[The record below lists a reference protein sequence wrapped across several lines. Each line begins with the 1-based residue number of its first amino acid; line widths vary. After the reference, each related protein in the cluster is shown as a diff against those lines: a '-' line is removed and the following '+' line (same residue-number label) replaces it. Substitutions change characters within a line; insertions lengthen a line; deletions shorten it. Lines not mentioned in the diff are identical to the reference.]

1 MTTER
6 KLVTILF
13 ADMVGST
20 AMAGDND
27 PEVVRGVITHYF
39 DRLAEIATIHGGT
52 VEKFAGDSVMV
63 VFGVPV
69 VHDDDAERAV
79 RAALTARDAVEEMN
93 AGLPIAI
100 GIRIGVNSGEAVTA
114 PRADRQFMVS
124 GDPVNV
130 AARIQQGAEPGEVLV
145 GSLTET
151 LTRDVIDYE
160 SRAPLPARG
169 KPEPIPVFAA
179 IRARTVVPTQARGIP
194 GLRAPL
200 IGRERELRLLK
211 ETYGRVMSDRRPHLF
226 TLVGGG
232 GIGKSRLVAEAL
244 TDPALVGAR
253 VLRGRCL
260 PYGHGI
266 TYWPLA
272 EMLGGMLPDLEFIA
286 ADQPAVRA
294 RLAVL
299 LGLSKP
305 AEAMPDVAPERVA
318 REIEW
323 AVKRYVQSLCAQGPV
338 VLVVDDLQWAED
350 PLIELIDHLTNRLGE
365 LPLLLLAIARPDL
378 LEKRPGW
385 GAGKPNATTLT
396 LDPLDPAQTH
406 LLISS
411 LLDLD
416 ALPVALRERIV
427 ERSAGTPLYCEELIR
442 MLIDHG
448 RLLRQDGA
456 WTAGADGGEIPVPHT
471 IQALL
476 AARLDGLA
484 EGEKVFLQA
493 AAVIG
498 ERFHLGE
505 VATLV
510 GSEVEDEFE
519 SLLRKGL
526 VTEGDSANEA
536 RFHHL
541 LLRDAAYGS
550 LAKSRRS
557 DLHDSLAALLES
569 RPGGPE
575 QLAEI
580 IGHHAQQAFAIS
592 AEILLP
598 AAVLEPRAMK
608 ATSWALV
615 LAERA
620 AARREVQAME
630 ASMGRARIASATL
643 PGGGGEAIAARL
655 AMLDA
660 QLLTWNGQFGA
671 AREAVARA
679 AVQARAASNKTLLAD
694 ALLVEMWL
702 YTMAGDGS
710 LDQLEGQLE
719 ETVAACREIPDER
732 REIEA
737 RSVAANRMWSRGDL
751 RGFIAELT
759 ALLDRARAIGDE
771 GQVGLLLG
779 RIAGAETFLRGVD
792 TTIESRVAEAL
803 AIAGRL
809 GLQALT
815 ASLALG
821 QGNRAL
827 LSGDLL
833 AAEGHYRRVLHFAE
847 DMGGSPVMGLRFLCY
862 ALDPQGRFKE
872 GAASLDRAIDIAE
885 ATGDRWHRSELYAF
899 RARFAVALGDIEMA
913 SQLLEKSLAWL
924 REGDVTAEAEAMQAV
939 GRVRVAE
946 GRHSE
951 AESALRHGFEVVMN
965 TDFNWPKSMLA
976 LELAECLLSQGRG
989 SEALAALAEVE
1000 PWIRR
1005 AGCHLWDERLA
1016 AIHAQLGIDL
1026 AT

>member
-27 PEVVRGVITHYF
+27 PEVVRGVMTRYF
-39 DRLAEIATIHGGT
+39 ERLAEIATTHGGT

-79 RAALTARDAVEEMN
+79 RAALAARQAVGEMN

-114 PRADRQFMVS
+114 PSEDRQFMVS
-124 GDPVNV
+124 GDTVNV

-160 SRAPLPARG
+160 GRLPLSVKG
-169 KPEPIPVFAA
+169 KPEPVPVFAA
-179 IRARTVVPTQARGIP
+179 LRARTLVPTQARGIP

-211 ETYGRVMSDRRPHLF
+211 EIHGRVRSDRRPHLF

-260 PYGHGI
+260 PYGQGI
-266 TYWPLA
+266 TYWPLV
-272 EMLGGMLPDLEFIA
+272 EMLGGRVPDLDALA
-286 ADQPAVRA
+286 AEQPAVRA

-299 LGLSKP
+299 LGLSTP

-323 AVKRYVQSLCAQGPV
+323 AVKRYVQTLCAEGPV

-350 PLIELIDHLTNRLGE
+350 PLIELIDHLTDRLGE
-365 LPLLLLAIARPDL
+365 LPLLVLAIARPDL

-385 GAGKPNATTLT
+385 GAGKPNASTLT

-416 ALPVALRERIV
+416 TLPVALRERIV
-427 ERSAGTPLYCEELIR
+427 ERSEGTPLYCEELLR
-442 MLIDHG
+442 MLIDDG
-448 RLLRQDGA
+448 RLVRQDGG
-456 WTAGADGGEIPVPHT
+456 WTAGAAGGEITVPHS

-484 EGEKVFLQA
+484 EGEKTLLQA

-498 ERFHLGE
+498 ERFQLGE
-505 VATLV
+505 IAALV
-510 GSEVEDEFE
+510 GEDFEV
-519 SLLRKGL
+519 SLEGLFRKGL
-526 VTEGDSANEA
+526 VREGPGPDEA
-536 RFHHL
+536 TFHHL
-541 LLRDAAYGS
+541 LLRDAAYSS
-550 LAKSRRS
+550 LSKSRRA
-557 DLHDSLAALLES
+557 DLHESLATLLES
-569 RPGGPE
+569 QLGGPE
-575 QLAEI
+575 RLAEI

-592 AEILLP
+592 AELRLP
-598 AAVLEPRAMK
+598 SVVVEPRARR
-608 ATSWALV
+608 AASWALI

-620 AARREVQAME
+620 GARREVQAME
-630 ASMGRARIASATL
+630 AAMRGARNAAAAL
-643 PGGGGEAIAARL
+643 PDDGGDAISARL
-655 AMLDA
+655 AMLEA
-660 QLLTWNGQFGA
+660 RVLTWNGRFPA

-679 AVQARAASNKTLLAD
+679 AQQARAAGMPELLAD
-694 ALLVEMWL
+694 AMLVEMWL
-702 YTMAGDGS
+702 FSQAGEAS
-710 LDQLEGQLE
+710 LEDLGAQLV
-719 ETVAACREIPDER
+719 ETVTACRAIPDER

-737 RSVAANRMWSRGDL
+737 RSIAAWRHWSRGDL
-751 RGFIAELT
+751 GPYLNELNE
-759 ALLDRARAIGDE
+759 LLARARALGDE
-771 GQVGLLLG
+771 GQVGILLG
-779 RIAGAETFLRGVD
+779 RIAGAEVFHTRVD
-792 TTIESRVAEAL
+792 ASEAHLAEAL
-803 AIAGRL
+803 AIAHRL

-815 ASLALG
+815 TTLALG
-821 QGNRAL
+821 QGSRAL
-827 LSGDLL
+827 LRGDLTT
-833 AAEGHYRRVLHFAE
+833 AEGHFRRIIQYAE
-847 DMGGSPVMGLRFLCY
+847 ESGSSPITGLRFLSY
-862 ALDPQGRFKE
+862 ALDPQGRFLE
-872 GAASLDRAIDIAE
+872 GAAAVDRAIGVAE
-885 ATGDRWHRSELYAF
+885 ATGDRWNRSELNAL
-899 RARFAVALGDIEMA
+899 RARFALELGEVDLAARRVDE
-913 SQLLEKSLAWL
+913 SLKWL
-924 REGDVTAEAEAMQAV
+924 RAGDVTAEAEAMHAL
-939 GRVRVAE
+939 GRVRAAQGLDDAAE
-946 GRHSE
+946 TAFR
-951 AESALRHGFEVVMN
+951 RGFDAVKT
-965 TDFNWPKSMLA
+965 TDFNWPRTLMA
-976 LELAECLLSQGRG
+976 IELAEFLIERGRS
-989 SEALAALAEVE
+989 SEAATAMAEVE
-1000 PWIRR
+1000 PWLRVC
-1005 AGCHLWDERLA
+1005 GWHLWDDRVA
-1016 AIHAQLGIDL
+1016 AIRAGI
-1026 AT
+1026 